1 MSKSINRKVMP
12 VDADWNCIKL
22 YRLGI
27 DLGTF
32 HRSELDL
39 RALQISTIEN

>member
-1 MSKSINRKVMP
+1 MP
-12 VDADWNCIKL
+12 VGADWNCIKF

-27 DLGTF
+27 DLETKF